1 MDTDAQANRILRLL
15 RRREIQGEPD
25 QIAASAIAEAL
36 QVDPLTVRMAVE
48 LLEIRRCVYVSDTA
62 NGIYMIT
69 LTDLGDLNGAIDA
82 LKRVVAKKPDWVF
95 ALNELGIAYRKQN
108 NYKEAAGYFRKAI
121 DSDGK
126 YVVAYYNLA
135 ETEFRAGNLGEAKK
149 AYQKVRQLGRPDL
162 AAKLELMSGGMIKG

>member
-62 NGIYMIT
+62 NGIYLIT
-69 LTDLGDLNGAIDA
+69 LTDLGRD
-82 LKRVVAKKPDWVF
+82 
-95 ALNELGIAYRKQN
+95 
-108 NYKEAAGYFRKAI
+108 AAG
-121 DSDGK
+121 
-126 YVVAYYNLA
+126 
-135 ETEFRAGNLGEAKK
+135 EPT
-149 AYQKVRQLGRPDL
+149 RPG
-162 AAKLELMSGGMIKG
+162 SR